1 MSISASDLGDLIKTT
16 QKELGELRYTDLS
29 HDLQYYL
36 ALSNL
41 MQESSVTFDAG
52 SSIQWNLMTSNS
64 GAAKQTS
71 LFAVDSVNVGDVM
84 ATAEIPWRHT
94 TTNYAIERR
103 EIAMNRDPRRIVDLV
118 KVRRNDAMVSL
129 TEHMEEQFW
138 KMPPAGND
146 LNMYGVQYWVSD
158 NAGANLTNGSDATQ
172 LGIAGGG
179 FNGGLPNNGATT
191 VAGISPTDVPRWQNH
206 LAYYDANELDG
217 TTGSSLDWND
227 AGVFPNLTVLQA
239 MKQTYTKCNFKP
251 IPNAAYPSYN
261 PTPDKWGIY
270 CGFEEVAGLEA
281 ISYRLNDAVVTR
293 DIGHE
298 AGGVMF
304 RGVPVTYVP
313 YLDNVTS
320 VKAADAAAST
330 RRGNPIYFLNWG
342 AFRSVLLSGEYL
354 KEQGPETA
362 PNQHTVFTTHID
374 ATMNIQC
381 VDRRRN
387 GLVTNGAVNFA

>member
-41 MQESSVTFDAG
+41 MQESAVTFEAG
-52 SSIQWNLMTSNS
+52 PSIQWNLMTSNS

-138 KMPPAGND
+138 RMPPAGND

-158 NAGANLTNGSDATQ
+158 NAGATAPGT
-172 LGIAGGG
+172 LGQASFG
-179 FNGGLPNNGATT
+179 FTGGLPNNGATT
-191 VAGISPTDVPRWQNH
+191 VAGISPTDVPRWQNG
-206 LAYYDANELDG
+206 LGYYDEKDLDG
-217 TTGSSLDWND
+217 SVTGTDWGGNQ
-227 AGVFPNLTVLQA
+227 FPNLTVLQC
-239 MKQTYTKCNFKP
+239 MKAAYTKCNFKP
-251 IPNAAYPSYN
+251 IPNAQYPSYN

-270 CGFEEVAGLEA
+270 AGYDTVAGLEA

-293 DIGHE
+293 DVGHE
-298 AGGVMF
+298 AGGVNF

-313 YLDNVTS
+313 YLDGVTN
-320 VKAADAAAST
+320 AD
-330 RRGNPIYFLNWG
+330 GEGYPIYFLNWG
-342 AFRSVLLSGEYL
+342 SFRSVLLSGEYL

-387 GLVTNGAVNFA
+387 ALVTAGPVVFA